1 MNLANISSIFQ
12 DSHCPQEY
20 QYDFKLVLQ
29 HVFKPHTGEVS
40 AMIVDDEGSTLVT
53 TSAEDKTV
61 FFFDIKSSYMP
72 VGFIKLEAAPTTMA
86 WSNES
91 VILDLG
97 EQWIDIDI
105 IWLGTWERD
114 KGLVLGN

>member
-97 EQWIDIDI
+97 EQ
-105 IWLGTWERD
+105 
-114 KGLVLGN
+114 